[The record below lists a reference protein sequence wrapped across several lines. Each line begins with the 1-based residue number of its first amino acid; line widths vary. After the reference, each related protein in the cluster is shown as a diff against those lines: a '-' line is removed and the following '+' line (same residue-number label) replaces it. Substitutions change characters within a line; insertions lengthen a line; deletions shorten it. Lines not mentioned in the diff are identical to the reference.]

1 MSSLKE
7 LQVLVHERF
16 GLAPDEL
23 AADASLREK
32 GLDSLAVAELLYDIE
47 DRLHVTLPE
56 RGLNVDTLAGLAA
69 VIDQLRAS
77 QAA

>member
-7 LQVLVHERF
+7 LQDLVQERF
-16 GLAPDEL
+16 GIAPAEL
-23 AADASLREK
+23 GGEASLRDH
-32 GLDSLAVAELLYDIE
+32 GMDSLAVAELLYDIE

-69 VIDQLRAS
+69 VVDHLRAS